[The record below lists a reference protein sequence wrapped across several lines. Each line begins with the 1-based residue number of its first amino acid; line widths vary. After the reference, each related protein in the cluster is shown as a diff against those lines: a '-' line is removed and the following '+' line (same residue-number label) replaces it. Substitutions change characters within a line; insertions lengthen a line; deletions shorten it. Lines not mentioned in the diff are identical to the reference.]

1 MRSIVGRFLEHTRVF
16 YFENGGKP
24 LVYCSSADWMG
35 RNLHRRVETCF
46 PVLDRRLKRRIYK
59 EGLEPYLA
67 DDTQAW
73 LMQGDGSYERAVRN
87 RGAPHCLPEPA
98 ARQARRDRHRPHQ
111 RQAPPEGPGRV
122 RAGQHRSRAGP
133 ADARELIEETVL
145 RDAPTLLFV
154 EHNAAFLDLVST
166 RCVELMPSSYG
177 RRPASH
183 HQMSGR

>member
-1 MRSIVGRFLEHTRVF
+1 MPGVSDNIRVRSIVGRFLEHTRVF

-73 LMQGDGSYERAVRN
+73 LMQSDGGYERAVRSAD
-87 RGAPHCLPEPA
+87 RPVA
-98 ARQARRDRHRPHQ
+98 AQNLLLSKLAETGTRRTSAKRR
-111 RQAPPEGPGRV
+111 R
-122 RAGQHRSRAGP
+122 RSRVA
-133 ADARELIEETVL
+133 
-145 RDAPTLLFV
+145 
-154 EHNAAFLDLVST
+154 
-166 RCVELMPSSYG
+166 
-177 RRPASH
+177 
-183 HQMSGR
+183 